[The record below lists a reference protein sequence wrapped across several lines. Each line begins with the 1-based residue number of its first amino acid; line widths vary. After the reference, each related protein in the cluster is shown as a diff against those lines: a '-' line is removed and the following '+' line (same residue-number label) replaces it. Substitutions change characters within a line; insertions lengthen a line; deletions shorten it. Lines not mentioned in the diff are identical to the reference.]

1 MSMVVARDHL
11 SSGFRGLGLIV
22 ASFFWVAQ
30 AHSSC
35 TEFEAEA
42 EAYEGVVPKLDDNG
56 SLRALVIYGE
66 GTFIAPK
73 RSLITAARREA
84 ELTARRAYSE
94 FLNSQFESSSEFEKI
109 TQTYEKTNSEG
120 MTEGQAEE
128 LKKALDYM
136 SNSSSS
142 VQSGLVKLDECV
154 DTDGKY
160 LLVEFGWKPSLSVAA
175 GQAAVAMQKPASS
188 SSGGAVAST
197 SAAGGSQGGASNQ
210 TTVRKGSIDYI
221 TVEVTGLGSNVS
233 EATSE
238 ALRLA
243 VSQVHGAKFASSSQ
257 VSNQIASLE
266 ASGSLGSFGAAVETK
281 NVKSSTAMETS
292 GIIESW
298 RYLGDPEDAGGEVS
312 TAVSVTLIKFV
323 SSVDPSKRSV
333 VVAEPAWTEFDNVDA
348 EEKQRFNSGLM
359 GEIQSALTNSTVLQV
374 VDRESSEQINKELAI
389 IGSSQ
394 NIEQLAKLGQTVGAD
409 FILVPSVDSFS
420 HQQESRQV
428 GNKTFERSI
437 FNVTVTMK
445 VVEVAT
451 SNAYDVSRF
460 PFKNRKIRSSNPVDD
475 FSSAVAKKL
484 STHVITKF
492 GGKYQPA
499 KTQIVDMTKV
509 RKKAN
514 EDFEDVKKKY
524 ADDW

>member
-1 MSMVVARDHL
+1 M
-11 SSGFRGLGLIV
+11 
-22 ASFFWVAQ
+22 
-30 AHSSC
+30 
-35 TEFEAEA
+35 
-42 EAYEGVVPKLDDNG
+42 
-56 SLRALVIYGE
+56 
-66 GTFIAPK
+66 
-73 RSLITAARREA
+73 
-84 ELTARRAYSE
+84 
-94 FLNSQFESSSEFEKI
+94 
-109 TQTYEKTNSEG
+109 
-120 MTEGQAEE
+120 
-128 LKKALDYM
+128 
-136 SNSSSS
+136 
-142 VQSGLVKLDECV
+142 QSGLVKLDECV

-160 LLVEFGWKPSLSVAA
+160 VLVEFGWKPSLSVVA
-175 GQAAVAMQKPASS
+175 GQAAVVMRQPVSN
-188 SSGGAVAST
+188 SSGAAVST
-197 SAAGGSQGGASNQ
+197 SAAGGSQGASNQ

-243 VSQVHGAKFASSSQ
+243 VSQVHGATFAASSE
-257 VSNQIASLE
+257 VSNQLASLE
-266 ASGSLGSFGAAVETK
+266 ASGSLGSFGATVETK
-281 NVKSSTAMETS
+281 NVKSSSAMETS

-298 RYLGDPEDAGGEVS
+298 RYLGDPEDTGGEVS
-312 TAVSVTLIKFV
+312 TTVSVTLVKFV

-359 GEIQSALTNSTVLQV
+359 GEIQSALTNSAVLQV
-374 VDRESSEQINKELAI
+374 LDRDSSGQINKELAI

-394 NIEQLAKLGQTVGAD
+394 NIEQLAMLGQTVGAD
-409 FILVPSVDSFS
+409 FILVPSVASFS
-420 HQQESRQV
+420 HEQESRQV

-437 FNVTVTMK
+437 FNATVTMK

-499 KTQIVDMTKV
+499 KTQMVDITKV

-524 ADDW
+524 EEDW

>member
-1 MSMVVARDHL
+1 MSMVVGCNHL
-11 SSGFRGLGLIV
+11 SLGIRGLSLIV
-22 ASFFWVAQ
+22 ASFFWAAQ

-42 EAYEGVVPKLDDNG
+42 EAYEGVVPKLDDEG

-66 GTFIAPK
+66 GTFTTSK

-109 TQTYEKTNSEG
+109 TQTYEKTNSKG
-120 MTEGQAEE
+120 MTDGQAQE

-160 LLVEFGWKPSLSVAA
+160 LLVEFGWKPSFSVAA
-175 GQAAVAMQKPASS
+175 GQVAVAMQQPV
-188 SSGGAVAST
+188 SSGGADKIASNVVG
-197 SAAGGSQGGASNQ
+197 GGSQGASNQ
-210 TTVRKGSIDYI
+210 TTVRKGSVDYI
-221 TVEVTGLGSNVS
+221 TVEVTGLGGNVS

-243 VSQVHGAKFASSSQ
+243 VSQVHGAKFASSSE

-266 ASGSLGSFGAAVETK
+266 ASGSLGSFGATVETK

-298 RYLGDPEDAGGEVS
+298 RYLGDPEGVGGEVS
-312 TAVSVTLIKFV
+312 TTVSVTLIKFV

-333 VVAEPAWTEFDNVDA
+333 VVAEPVWTEFDNVASD
-348 EEKQRFNSGLM
+348 ERQRFNSGLM
-359 GEIQSALTNSTVLQV
+359 SEIQSALTNSTVLQV
-374 VDRESSEQINKELAI
+374 VDRDSSEQINNELAI

-409 FILVPSVDSFS
+409 FILVPSVDNFS
-420 HQQESRQV
+420 HEQESRKV

-437 FNVTVTMK
+437 FNVTLTMK

-460 PFKNRKIRSSNPVDD
+460 PFKNRKIRSNNPVDD

-492 GGKYQPA
+492 GGKYQPE
-499 KTQIVDMTKV
+499 KTQMVEMAKE

-514 EDFEDVKKKY
+514 EEFENVKKKY